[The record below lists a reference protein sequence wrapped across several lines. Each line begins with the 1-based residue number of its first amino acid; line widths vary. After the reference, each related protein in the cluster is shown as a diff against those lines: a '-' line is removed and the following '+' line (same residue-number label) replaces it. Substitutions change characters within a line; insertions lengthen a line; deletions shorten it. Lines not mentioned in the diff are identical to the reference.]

1 MGPGRRVKRMAM
13 LGRTLRWLVSRID
26 QSRTYYLLGE
36 VEIADGRG
44 PALAGRLDSVDTD
57 NPASYRGGILCLHY
71 ARAAELGP
79 WLDLVA
85 ARGEMVVQFWLKPG
99 EVAVMR
105 ISLMTATHF
114 TGRWPVISAE
124 DGTPVQGWEPA
135 VGAQRRGSVSVTA
148 PRWGWSRGLVVFAWT
163 LR

>member
-1 MGPGRRVKRMAM
+1 VIGRVRLVDGLSASDGGPFGEMFS
-13 LGRTLRWLVSRID
+13 LFNGFLLF
-26 QSRTYYLLGE
+26 LLG
-36 VEIADGRG
+36 V
-44 PALAGRLDSVDTD
+44 VVFVK
-57 NPASYRGGILCLHY
+57 
-71 ARAAELGP
+71 
-79 WLDLVA
+79 LVA
-85 ARGEMVVQFWLKPG
+85 ALLDTAHEGEALGQDRSTTWTPIRIVLSASMLIPLVNGYSFIQVIVLWVTLSG
-99 EVAVMR
+99 VR

-124 DGTPVQGWEPA
+124 GGTPVQGWEPA